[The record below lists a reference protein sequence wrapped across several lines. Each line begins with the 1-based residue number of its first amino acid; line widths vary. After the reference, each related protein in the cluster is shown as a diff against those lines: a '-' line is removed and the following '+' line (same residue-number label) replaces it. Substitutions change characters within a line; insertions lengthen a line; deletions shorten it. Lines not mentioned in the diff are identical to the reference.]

1 MFKKWTFLP
10 IIAAL
15 LLMVGAVIWD
25 GFDTSDSSSFW
36 SEQVDISSNEE
47 SLTSVDTSNEL
58 MTRVDDVSI
67 EASEV
72 PSRLEMSDSTGYN
85 PSATELS
92 SSLSGITMMNRK
104 TANIEQAID
113 ESN

>member
-1 MFKKWTFLP
+1 M
-10 IIAAL
+10 I
-15 LLMVGAVIWD
+15 GAVIWD
-25 GFDTSDSSSFW
+25 GFDTSDSSFW

-72 PSRLEMSDSTGYN
+72 PSHPEMSDSTGYN
-85 PSATELS
+85 PSSTELS
-92 SSLSGITMMNRK
+92 SSSSGITMMNRK

-113 ESN
+113 ESNWTNDLTSFYDFYQYVTT

>member
-15 LLMVGAVIWD
+15 LLMIGAVIWD
-25 GFDTSDSSSFW
+25 GFGTSDSSFW

-58 MTRVDDVSI
+58 MTRADDVSI

-72 PSRLEMSDSTGYN
+72 PSHPEMSDSTGYN
-85 PSATELS
+85 PSSTELS
-92 SSLSGITMMNRK
+92 SSSSGITMMNRK